1 MQQPEETAEPAVA
14 DESPAA
20 AVPHADASFATL
32 ARDTAEYARAWGS
45 LAASEAALAKINL
58 VRLLVLALIVPALAL
73 GVVLGIDA
81 LLAALAFRLLQNW
94 GLAIAS
100 VVLVDLGLLLGVF
113 ALLRQWWRS
122 LSLPRSRAEL
132 SRLMQGLQ

>member
-1 MQQPEETAEPAVA
+1 MQQPAETTEPAVA

-20 AVPHADASFATL
+20 AVPNADASFATL

-45 LAASEAALAKINL
+45 LVVSEAALAKVNF
-58 VRLLVLALIVPALAL
+58 VRLLVLVLIVPALAF
-73 GVVLGIDA
+73 GVLLGIDA
-81 LLAALAFRLLQNW
+81 LLAALAFHWLQDW
-94 GLAIAS
+94 SLAVTG
-100 VVLVDLGLLLGVF
+100 VVLVNLGLLLAVF

-132 SRLMQGLQ
+132 SRFMQGLR